1 MIPIAE
7 ALRLIEAQTKPLP
20 VVEMAAVDA
29 LGMTLAEDVA
39 SDIDSPPYA
48 KALVD
53 GYAVVADDLKTGS
66 ARLKIIEEVT
76 AGRVPTKP
84 IAAGLATRI
93 MTGAPLPEGCD
104 AAVMVETTEV
114 EADPAGGL
122 GHVVISG
129 KPMRS
134 GNNVMPRAL
143 AMQRG
148 QQVLAAG
155 SSLRPAEIGLLAEV
169 GRVRVSVIARPR
181 VAVLSTGDEV
191 VPAETVPQVA
201 QIRNS
206 NSPLLASFA
215 ASCGATPIALGIAPD
230 EPGLLR
236 VAIQRGLEADMLVLS
251 GGVSAGVLD
260 LVPKVLDELGVQQVF
275 HKVQLK
281 PGKPVWFGTLSG
293 EDSTTLVFGLPGNPV
308 GALVAAMLL
317 VRPALRCMAG
327 QPFTATPTSP
337 ATLSTPFKH
346 KGQRPTYH
354 PAALG
359 RDDNGATVEPLA
371 WHGSADLCTL
381 SRANVLVHFPGE
393 QLEFPAGERVEFV
406 EL

>member
-1 MIPIAE
+1 MIPIVE
-7 ALRLIEAQTKPLP
+7 AMRLIEAHARSLP
-20 VVEMAAVDA
+20 AVEMATVDA

-84 IAAGLATRI
+84 ISTGLATRI

-114 EADPAGGL
+114 EADAGGGL

-129 KPMRS
+129 KPVQP

-155 SSLRPAEIGLLAEV
+155 SPLRPPEIGLLAEV
-169 GRVRVSVIARPR
+169 GRVRVPVITRPR

-191 VPAETVPQVA
+191 VPAETIPQAA

-206 NSPLLASFA
+206 NGPLLASFVS
-215 ASCGATPIALGIAPD
+215 SCGATSIELGIAPD
-230 EPGLLR
+230 EPELLR
-236 VAIQRGLEADMLVLS
+236 DAIQRGLEADMLVLS

-275 HKVQLK
+275 HKVRLK
-281 PGKPVWFGTLSG
+281 PGKPVWFGTLAG
-293 EDSTTLVFGLPGNPV
+293 EDATKLVFGLPGNPV
-308 GALVAAMLL
+308 GALVSAMLL
-317 VRPALRCMAG
+317 VGPALRHMAG
-327 QPFTATPTSP
+327 QPFAATPTFP
-337 ATLSTPFKH
+337 ATLVKPFKH

-354 PAALG
+354 PALLG
-359 RDDNGATVEPLA
+359 RDDNGATVEPLT